1 MYSEVLIAKYG
12 GSSWNNVHTV
22 CLANFASLPAKV
34 AWLTKFFL
42 KNKVILYGFCVSHWP
57 ANLGVSTW
65 VVFNITASRL
75 NIYFR
80 IGVYMSI
87 KIL

>member
-12 GSSWNNVHTV
+12 GSRMNDAWTIS
-22 CLANFASLPAKV
+22 LANFVSLPAKIIWPT
-34 AWLTKFFL
+34 AFFL
-42 KNKVILYGFCVSHWP
+42 KRNQFLYDFHVGCLP

-65 VVFNITASRL
+65 IAFNTATSRL
-75 NIYFR
+75 NIYFG
-80 IGVYMSI
+80 IGAYMSI

>member
-1 MYSEVLIAKYG
+1 MYSEVLIAKYS
-12 GSSWNNVHTV
+12 GSRMNDAHTV
-22 CLANFASLPAKV
+22 CPADFASLPAKV
-34 AWLTKFFL
+34 IWPTAFFSNSASIFVQL
-42 KNKVILYGFCVSHWP
+42 LCWP
-57 ANLGVSTW
+57 LPVKLGVSTW
-65 VVFNITASRL
+65 VVFNIATSRL